1 MLIIGYSRA
10 PAAPRVS
17 LDVRK
22 FIAFSDRSFN
32 NMASLTLPAGI
43 AAGSTLVAVF
53 RLGFSRIPGA
63 PAGWTLVGS
72 DTADTGFYV
81 YRKMAV
87 GNEGGTVVNWMLN
100 GSDSSAF
107 VFAEIAGAVG
117 EVEATFAAASNVPP
131 SHAPSAGNRD
141 YVWIAVTSQRRNDN
155 AVSAGPAGYS
165 TPVVTAESSTS
176 NSTNGTQVTI
186 GGAYRTAA
194 AASENRGAFAWV
206 GTLHTGAQA
215 CTVSVR

>member
-17 LDVRK
+17 LDVRQ
-22 FIAFSDRSFN
+22 FIAFSDQSYN
-32 NMASLTLPAGI
+32 NMASLSVPAGI
-43 AAGSTLVAVF
+43 AAGSTLVAVL
-53 RLGFSRIPGA
+53 RLGFSRVPGT
-63 PAGWTLVGS
+63 PAGWTLVGAN
-72 DTADTGFYV
+72 TADTGFYV
-81 YRKMAV
+81 YRKTAV

-117 EVEATFAAASNVPP
+117 EVEATFAPASNVPP
-131 SHAPSAGNRD
+131 SHAPAAGNRD
-141 YVWIAVTSQRRNDN
+141 YAWIAVTTQRRNDN
-155 AVSAGPAGYS
+155 AVTAGPAGYS
-165 TPVVTAESSTS
+165 APVVTAESSTT
-176 NSTNGTQVTI
+176 NTTNGVHVTI
-186 GGAYRTAA
+186 GGAYRAAA
-194 AASENRGAFAWV
+194 AASEDPGAFAWT